1 MLKVAQAA
9 RVRAGFRAV
18 LPVPPL
24 RKKDGHFQSLEI
36 TVPEASREAE
46 YIVIDPAFTFNS

>member
-1 MLKVAQAA
+1 MFKVVQPA
-9 RVRAGFRAV
+9 RVRVGFGATLRV
-18 LPVPPL
+18 LPL

-46 YIVIDPAFTFNS
+46 YIVIDPDFTFNS